1 MKEEYGER
9 NNKLMPI
16 LSKFDNRAKVDFTIL
31 EIKNNNVEE
40 GIECF
45 SHWCSIEDGNC
56 EVKRNNQLTLTV
68 FEREKNKLLIHDN
81 FNNLDIEVV
90 FTDGVPFCTFCQ
102 IDDCAHAGFAIC
114 AKQNLFG

>member
-1 MKEEYGER
+1 
-9 NNKLMPI
+9 MPI
-16 LSKFDNRAKVDFTIL
+16 LSKFDTRAKVDFTIL

-45 SHWCSIEDGNC
+45 SHWLSIEDGNC
-56 EVKRNNQLTLTV
+56 EVKRNNQLTLTL
-68 FEREKNKLLIHDN
+68 FERKKNKFLIHDN

-90 FTDGVPFCTFCQ
+90 FTDGVPFCNLCL
-102 IDDCAHAGFAIC
+102 IDDCAHTGFAIC

>member
-1 MKEEYGER
+1 
-9 NNKLMPI
+9 MPI
-16 LSKFDNRAKVDFTIL
+16 LAKFDNKAKVNFSIL

-45 SHWCSIEDGNC
+45 SHWSSIEDGNC

-68 FEREKNKLLIHDN
+68 FESGKNKFLSHDN

-90 FTDGVPFCTFCQ
+90 FTEGIPFCNMCGLY
-102 IDDCAHAGFAIC
+102 DCAHTGFAIC
-114 AKQNLFG
+114 AKQNLLG